1 MIPAHGYTALFRPN
15 FEGGDK
21 NIVGGLPAST
31 RDGEKLVC
39 QVPVVAWGNNGE
51 ALVADMADGC
61 LRSVRGAEGF
71 IRLTRAASETRAT
84 SEAVGLG
91 DEPRLLA

>member
-1 MIPAHGYTALFRPN
+1 MIPAHGYTAFFRPTS
-15 FEGGDK
+15 EGGDK

-31 RDGEKLVC
+31 PDGQKLVC

-51 ALVADMADGC
+51 ALVADMEDGC

-71 IRLTRAASETRAT
+71 IRLTRTAT
-84 SEAVGLG
+84 GTVVPECG
-91 DEPRLLA
+91 

>member
-1 MIPAHGYTALFRPN
+1 MIPAHGYTAFFRPSS
-15 FEGGDK
+15 EGGDK

-71 IRLTRAASETRAT
+71 IRLTRAASET
-84 SEAVGLG
+84 VGHG
-91 DEPRLLA
+91 ESRSPA